1 MDGYRRLYKS
11 SLWTLNEFTDLKY
24 SQRLSGIMGKIYGK
38 HQHKLGQIGEGS
50 AATTI
55 TKMDHA
61 TAALMV
67 AVVLHARRENSNG

>member
-1 MDGYRRLYKS
+1 MDGFRRLCKS

-24 SQRLSGIMGKIYGK
+24 SQRLSGIMVKVHGK
-38 HQHKLGQIGEGS
+38 HQQTIGQIGEGS
-50 AATTI
+50 GATTT
-55 TKMDHA
+55 TKMDLA

>member
-1 MDGYRRLYKS
+1 MDGFRRLCKS

-24 SQRLSGIMGKIYGK
+24 SQRLSGIMVKLHGK
-38 HQHKLGQIGEGS
+38 HQQTIGPIGEGS
-50 AATTI
+50 AATTT

-67 AVVLHARRENSNG
+67 AVVLHARRESNNG